1 MKKTTLFA
9 KLLAGTMTV
18 FFLMG
23 GGVSCSDGS
32 DKDTTPETKYYTVT
46 FDSKGGSEVASQKV
60 EEGKLATKPDKPKN
74 GDAPFLN
81 WLKDG
86 KPFNF
91 STPITADITL
101 IAEWGTPGA
110 TIWTITFDSV
120 GGTAIDPQNVE
131 SGKTADEPS
140 APTKDGYIFLGWYKD
155 DNEFDFTIPITDHTE
170 LTAKWEVAT
179 TKPGDGEEGDKKPEE
194 PPEPIITGP
203 VAGGV
208 RDLKASNEELET
220 AYITWKAADNAKWY
234 NVYVSPNPATADSWV
249 KLDGPL
255 VRQYK
260 DYFRADALGLA
271 AGKYD
276 MKVVPVSGEDKEATE
291 FASAATDITVF
302 PQDRSGYAFADGN
315 VPGAYNMDGTL
326 KTGAQVVYVTSA
338 TAKTVKAT
346 VGGKEFTG
354 FQSILDERKQSAE
367 PLCFRIVGTVS
378 KDDLDHI
385 SSSAEGLQIKGAD
398 TVAKGKATSNI
409 TIEGVGSDG
418 TINGFGM
425 LIRNCKNVEIKN
437 LGIVN
442 FMDDGVSVDTGNS
455 NLWMHNLDIFYG
467 NAGGDSDQ
475 KKGDGSLDIKLSQY
489 CTVAYNH
496 FWDSGKCCLLDA
508 KAADSGS
515 DYITYHHNW
524 FDHSDS
530 RHARVRNSKH
540 THVYNNYYDGNSKYG
555 VGAAAGSTVFVENNY
570 FRSTAQMMP
579 MIIGMQAHDIKS
591 DGGSI
596 LSKEVGGM
604 IKAFGNKY
612 DCSEKNLLLIERT
625 KDSPDTLTEFDCYTA
640 ATRDE
645 VVASTVKTKGGSTY
659 NNFDTATDM
668 YTYSVDTAE
677 QAREKVVRYAGRV
690 GGGDLKWE
698 FNNATEDK
706 NYEVIPGLKSAVTS
720 YKTSVEKIGGG
731 GTSTT
736 PGGGDEGGNEGGG
749 EGGGTT
755 TNPPVTVDGQVTYI
769 MQDDGIGT
777 KYGITVSGNLADVKS
792 GNTTDK
798 KPATING
805 ITFSKVLKLE
815 STTSISF
822 TPTQDMTL
830 KVYVSTTD
838 ALKVAIG
845 DNAKASSQV
854 AVAEGDVFVLTLEVK
869 AGTKY
874 TLSKDKTACVYML
887 TLTPKA

>member
-9 KLLAGTMTV
+9 RLLAGTMTV

-23 GGVSCSDGS
+23 GGSCSDGS
-32 DKDTTPETKYYTVT
+32 DK
-46 FDSKGGSEVASQKV
+46 
-60 EEGKLATKPDKPKN
+60 
-74 GDAPFLN
+74 
-81 WLKDG
+81 
-86 KPFNF
+86 
-91 STPITADITL
+91 
-101 IAEWGTPGA
+101 
-110 TIWTITFDSV
+110 
-120 GGTAIDPQNVE
+120 
-131 SGKTADEPS
+131 
-140 APTKDGYIFLGWYKD
+140 
-155 DNEFDFTIPITDHTE
+155 
-170 LTAKWEVAT
+170 EVAT
-179 TKPGDGEEGDKKPEE
+179 TEPSDDEGDKKPDT
-194 PPEPIITGP
+194 PVISGP

-255 VRQYK
+255 VREYK

-291 FASAATDITVF
+291 FASEATGITVA

-385 SSSAEGLQIKGAD
+385 SSSAEGLQIKGAG
-398 TVAKGKATSNI
+398 TVAQGKATSNI
-409 TIEGVGSDG
+409 TVEGVGNDG

-467 NAGGDSDQ
+467 NVGGDKDQ
-475 KKGDGSLDIKLSQY
+475 AKGDGSLDIKKSLY

-508 KAADSGS
+508 SEDSSGS

-659 NNFDTATDM
+659 NNFDTAADM

-677 QAREKVVRYAGRV
+677 QAREKVMRYAGRV

-720 YKTSVEKIGGG
+720 YKTSVEKIGGA
-731 GTSTT
+731 TASTT

-755 TNPPVTVDGQVTYI
+755 TNPPVTPSTPIEGEIKFVPSANGSGFTVAGSAKSHSAITIAGVEIPKNSALKMNSDASIAFTTTEEMTLTLYLLNSQTVKIDGVA
-769 MQDDGIGT
+769 
-777 KYGITVSGNLADVKS
+777 SS
-792 GNTTDK
+792 
-798 KPATING
+798 
-805 ITFSKVLKLE
+805 
-815 STTSISF
+815 
-822 TPTQDMTL
+822 TPTQ
-830 KVYVSTTD
+830 S
-838 ALKVAIG
+838 
-845 DNAKASSQV
+845 DNAYV
-854 AVAEGDVFVLTLEVK
+854 VTITLTAGAHTIVK
-869 AGTKY
+869 GSGENSLY
-874 TLSKDKTACVYML
+874 LLV
-887 TLTPKA
+887 LTPKS

>member
-1 MKKTTLFA
+1 M
-9 KLLAGTMTV
+9 
-18 FFLMG
+18 
-23 GGVSCSDGS
+23 
-32 DKDTTPETKYYTVT
+32 
-46 FDSKGGSEVASQKV
+46 
-60 EEGKLATKPDKPKN
+60 
-74 GDAPFLN
+74 
-81 WLKDG
+81 
-86 KPFNF
+86 
-91 STPITADITL
+91 
-101 IAEWGTPGA
+101 
-110 TIWTITFDSV
+110 
-120 GGTAIDPQNVE
+120 
-131 SGKTADEPS
+131 
-140 APTKDGYIFLGWYKD
+140 
-155 DNEFDFTIPITDHTE
+155 
-170 LTAKWEVAT
+170 
-179 TKPGDGEEGDKKPEE
+179 
-194 PPEPIITGP
+194 
-203 VAGGV
+203 
-208 RDLKASNEELET
+208 
-220 AYITWKAADNAKWY
+220 
-234 NVYVSPNPATADSWV
+234 YVSPNPASADSWV
-249 KLDGPL
+249 KLDAPL
-255 VRQYK
+255 VRKYT

-271 AGKYD
+271 AGTYD
-276 MKVVPVSGEDKEATE
+276 MKVVPVSGEDKEADE
-291 FASAATDITVF
+291 FASTATGITVY

-326 KTGAQVVYVTSA
+326 KAGAQVVYVTSA

-385 SSSAEGLQIKGAD
+385 SSSAEGLQIKGAG
-398 TVAKGKATSNI
+398 TVAQGKATSNI

-475 KKGDGSLDIKLSQY
+475 KKGDGSLDIKKSYY
-489 CTVAYNH
+489 CTVSYNH

-508 KAADSGS
+508 SADSSGS

-570 FRSTAQMMP
+570 FRSTAKMMP

-612 DCSEKNLLLIERT
+612 DCSVGNLALTERT
-625 KDSPDTLTEFDCYTA
+625 KNSPDTLTEFDCYTA

-659 NNFDTATDM
+659 NNFDTAAEM
-668 YTYSVDTAE
+668 YEYSVDTPE
-677 QAREKVVRYAGRV
+677 QAKEKVVRYAGRV

-698 FNNATEDK
+698 FDNAKEDP
-706 NYEVIPGLKSAVTS
+706 NYEVIPGLKTAVTN
-720 YKTSVEKIGGG
+720 YKTSVVKIGGG
-731 GTSTT
+731 TASTT
-736 PGGGDEGGNEGGG
+736 PGGNTGTGNEGGNEGGDD
-749 EGGGTT
+749 GGDDTT
-755 TNPPVTVDGQVTYI
+755 TVGFVAVGSYGFSTSATGFTKDKIFGNSGTAALTKLSAYGFTKTCQINSGGLVLKTPVETYGSLTFTLDKMLKLTFTDSKSKGVI
-769 MQDDGIGT
+769 ISTDDGYVGSEGT
-777 KYGITVSGNLADVKS
+777 KTSQSLTSAN
-792 GNTTDK
+792 
-798 KPATING
+798 
-805 ITFSKVLKLE
+805 KLE
-815 STTSISF
+815 LGPGTYVIAGATSSGTGIASF
-822 TPTQDMTL
+822 TF
-830 KVYVSTTD
+830 
-838 ALKVAIG
+838 
-845 DNAKASSQV
+845 
-854 AVAEGDVFVLTLEVK
+854 EE
-869 AGTKY
+869 
-874 TLSKDKTACVYML
+874 
-887 TLTPKA
+887 